1 MEQGFSPVPSS
12 LLTRAAFPK
21 GGAAL
26 LFLNGSRA
34 RKALRY
40 DPPMF
45 LTTLVLHSLLRWAV
59 LAFGLLALVRAF
71 SGWSGRRPWTSLDDR
86 AGKYFVLALDLQT
99 LIGLVLYAG
108 LSPMTRAAFSNMGAA
123 MKDPLLR
130 FFAVEHVTLMLI
142 GVALVHVGRVR
153 ARKALTDQARHR
165 AAAIF
170 FLLGLLAIAMGIP
183 WPGRVVGRPLLPTF

>member
-1 MEQGFSPVPSS
+1 MPVVLGP
-12 LLTRAAFPK
+12 LL
-21 GGAAL
+21 
-26 LFLNGSRA
+26 
-34 RKALRY
+34 Y

-45 LTTLVLHSLLRWAV
+45 LTTVVLHSLMRWAV
-59 LAFGLLALVRAF
+59 LAFGLLAVVRAF
-71 SGWSGRRPWTSLDDR
+71 NGWLGRRRWTSLDER

-108 LSPMTRAAFSNMGAA
+108 LSPITRVAFSDMGAA
-123 MKDPLLR
+123 MKDTLLR
-130 FFAVEHVTLMLI
+130 FYAVEHVTLMLI

-153 ARKALTDQARHR
+153 ARKAATDEGRHR

-170 FLLGLLAIAMGIP
+170 FVLGLLAILIGIP